1 MLRIYALITAM
12 VFFLSSGSVFGETEL
27 TANEQRVIKARL
39 TPIPAQ
45 ADNPN
50 NPITPEKVALGKR
63 LFFETAL
70 SNPKANNG
78 NLVSCNTCHD
88 LTAYGVD
95 GIDRSIGIMKFKVP
109 VNAPTVYNSALHFRQ
124 FWDGRAKDVEEQALG
139 PITATK
145 EMGFTNSKADQ
156 AQVLNQLKKADPKY
170 VQQFAK
176 AFPEDGANAFNFN
189 NIGQAI
195 GAFERTLLTPSR
207 FDQYLKGKTSALTA
221 PEQTGLKLFVSL
233 GNGGCAFC
241 HNGAAIGGGGF
252 RILGERHQQPKAG
265 DQLAQ
270 KVFKDIPSPLKVPS
284 LRNIE
289 KTGPYFHNGSVTSLD
304 EAITF
309 MAYYQ
314 LSVTVTAAQVEDLRV
329 FLKSLTGDLPE
340 EFAVSHKSLPSYS
353 VPTRNKIPID

>member
-1 MLRIYALITAM
+1 MSIIKMLRIYALITAM
-12 VFFLSSGSVFGETEL
+12 VSLLSSGSVFGKTEL

-95 GIDRSIGIMKFKVP
+95 GIDRSIGIMKSKVP
-109 VNAPTVYNSALHFRQ
+109 MNAPTVYNSALHFHQ
-124 FWDGRAKDVEEQALG
+124 FWNGRAKDVEEQAFG
-139 PITATK
+139 PITTTN

-156 AQVLNQLKKADPKY
+156 AQVLNQLNKADPKY

-176 AFPEDGANAFNFN
+176 AFPKDGANAFNFN

-207 FDQYLKGKTSALTA
+207 FDQYLKGKTSALTD
-221 PEQTGLKLFVSL
+221 PEQRGLKLFVSL
-233 GNGGCAFC
+233 GNGGCVFC
-241 HNGAAIGGGGF
+241 HNGAAIGGGQF
-252 RILGERHQQPKAG
+252 RILGERHPQPKAG

-289 KTGPYFHNGSVTSLD
+289 KTGPYFHNGSVASLD
-304 EAITF
+304 EAIKF
-309 MAYYQ
+309 MAYHQ
-314 LSVTVTAAQVEDLRV
+314 LGVTVTAAQVKDLLA

-340 EFAVSHKSLPSYS
+340 EFAVSH
-353 VPTRNKIPID
+353 

>member
-1 MLRIYALITAM
+1 M
-12 VFFLSSGSVFGETEL
+12 VFFLSIGSVFGKTEL

-45 ADNPN
+45 ADNHN
-50 NPITPEKVALGKR
+50 NPITVEKVALGKR

-70 SNPKANNG
+70 SNPEANNG

-95 GIDRSIGIMKFKVP
+95 GIDRSIGIMNSKVP
-109 VNAPTVYNSALHFRQ
+109 LNAPTIYNSALHFRQ
-124 FWDGRAKDVEEQALG
+124 FWNGRAKNVEEQALG
-139 PITATK
+139 PITTTK
-145 EMGFTNSKADQ
+145 EMGFTNSKAHQ
-156 AQVLNQLKKADPKY
+156 AQILNQLKKADPNY
-170 VQQFAK
+170 VQHFAK
-176 AFPEDGANAFNFN
+176 AFPNDGANAFNFN

-221 PEQTGLKLFVSL
+221 REQGGLKLFVSI

-241 HNGAAIGGGGF
+241 HEGAAIGGGQF
-252 RILGERHQQPKAG
+252 RILGERHQLPKAG

-289 KTGPYFHNGSVTSLD
+289 KTGPYFHNGSATSLD

-309 MAYYQ
+309 MAY
-314 LSVTVTAAQVEDLRV
+314 
-329 FLKSLTGDLPE
+329 
-340 EFAVSHKSLPSYS
+340 
-353 VPTRNKIPID
+353 